1 MFTFEQRRAIRLA
14 GFYLLLGAIWILL
27 SDYAVGA
34 FIDDP
39 AEHLALQTYKGLAFV
54 AVSTVF
60 IFGLVNRELTLRR
73 RAEQGLRFQARVL
86 NEIGQSVIT
95 TDQDGRITFWN
106 SAAEELFGYEADE
119 VLGKPVLD
127 VTPSEE
133 ERLESARIFEELQQ
147 GRKWTGEILL
157 RRKDGSTFPAIVT
170 NSPIF
175 NDSGELIG
183 VVGVTTDL
191 SDLHEAQR
199 ELQKSEERFRALI
212 EHTSEITTIIDTD
225 GQVKYSSPA
234 LQRLLGRDPRERVGE
249 NIFEHTIVHPDD
261 QAAIADA
268 FREVRREPGMQVIV
282 EARVQRSDGSWVLM
296 EHEAHNMSDNPA
308 VGGLVVHSRDISER
322 RELEQQLFHAQ
333 KMEAIGRLAG
343 GVAHDFNN
351 ILTSITGHAELV
363 LSEVPESSQL
373 HEDTVEIKR
382 AAERAANL
390 TRQLL
395 AFSRRQVLQP
405 RVLDVN
411 QVLGDME
418 KMLSRLIG
426 SDVQV
431 ESRHAPDLGHV
442 MADRGQIE
450 QVVLNLVVNARDAM
464 PEGGRIIVLTENV
477 DVEFGAGNGPAA
489 PVPGEYVRLSVIDS
503 GEGMDQETRK
513 RIFEPF
519 FTTKEVS
526 KGTGLGLSTVYGIVE
541 QSGGHVQVES
551 EPSRGARFDIYL
563 PRIEA
568 PLTEARSTGDRDPAT
583 GSERILLVEDDPVVL
598 RLASRVMTDAGYT
611 VFEASDGHE
620 AGRLAAEHE
629 DEIDL
634 LLTDVVMPEMDG
646 RRVAD
651 MVLERIPGA
660 RVLFISGYSHEAL
673 APRGVLEPGAFLLEK
688 PFSPEQ
694 LLRKVREVLVSEGP
708 PG

>member
-1 MFTFEQRRAIRLA
+1 MFTFEQRRAIRVA
-14 GFYLLLGAIWILL
+14 AFYLVLGAVWILL
-27 SDYAVGA
+27 SDYTVGA
-34 FIDDP
+34 FVDDP
-39 AEHLALQTYKGLAFV
+39 EELLALQTYKGLAFV
-54 AVSTVF
+54 AISTVF
-60 IFGLVNRELTLRR
+60 IFGLVNRELTRRR
-73 RAEQGLRFQARVL
+73 RAERGLRFQARVL

-95 TDQDGRITFWN
+95 TDQNGRITFWN

-119 VLGKPVLD
+119 VLGKFALD
-127 VTPSEE
+127 VTPTAESRSEG
-133 ERLESARIFEELQQ
+133 SRIFEELQK
-147 GRKWTGEILL
+147 GRQWSGEIHL
-157 RRKDGSTFPAIVT
+157 RRKDGSTFPALVS
-170 NSPIF
+170 NSPIR
-175 NDSGELIG
+175 DDDGELIG
-183 VVGVTTDL
+183 VVGVITDL
-191 SDLHEAQR
+191 SDLHQTQR

-212 EHTSEITTIIDTD
+212 EHTSEITTIVDTD
-225 GQVKYSSPA
+225 GRVKYSSPA
-234 LQRLLGRDPRERVGE
+234 RQRLLGSDPGERVGE
-249 NIFEHTIVHPDD
+249 NIFEQTVIHPDD
-261 QAAIADA
+261 QPAIADA
-268 FREVRREPGMQVIV
+268 FREVRREPGVHVIV

-308 VGGLVVHSRDISER
+308 VGGMVVHSRDISER

-363 LSEVPESSQL
+363 LSEVAESSQL

-382 AAERAANL
+382 AAERATNL

-411 QVLGDME
+411 QVLGEME

-431 ESRHAPDLGHV
+431 ESRHARDLGHV

-464 PEGGRIIVLTENV
+464 PQGGRITLLTENV
-477 DVEFGAGNGPAA
+477 DVESGAGNGPAA
-489 PVPGEYVRLSVIDS
+489 PGPGEYVRLSVIDS
-503 GEGMDQETRK
+503 GEGMDEETRK

-519 FTTKEVS
+519 FTTKEVG

-551 EPSRGARFDIYL
+551 EPGRGARFDIYL

-568 PLTEARSTGDRDPAT
+568 PLTDTRSTSHLDPAS
-583 GSERILLVEDDPVVL
+583 GSESILLVEDDPVVL
-598 RLASRVMTDAGYT
+598 RLAARILTDAGYT
-611 VFEASDGHE
+611 VFEASEGYE
-620 AGRLAAEHE
+620 ARRMAAEHE

-651 MVLERIPGA
+651 MVRERIPDA

-694 LLRKVREVLVSEGP
+694 LLRRVREVLISDGS